1 MVILYPMISEEEIAA
16 ACPVCRGNCNCN
28 ECLLRAV
35 TVKKPQREVSREEK
49 IIHAHYMLR
58 FLLPFLKQIH
68 QEQIMEMELEAKIRG
83 LSSPTEMELQ
93 QAISFDDERVYC
105 NNCKTS
111 IADLHRSCPKCS
123 YELCLS
129 CCQEIRE
136 GCLRGGGEE
145 ITWHFPDRGIDYV
158 HGGDPLPKSM
168 IEVGLPDSSSGHHE
182 PSIEWKADHNG
193 SVRCPPKEMGGCRDS
208 LLELKHI
215 LPRNW
220 ISDME
225 KKAKEVAAQ
234 SCEFIGVADTS
245 LCSCHSSRSNKDLRK
260 AAAREGSDDNYVYC
274 PTSGDIKDEGLEHF
288 QSHWIKGEPV
298 IVRNEVELASGLSW
312 EPMVMWR
319 ALSGK
324 MNSKKINK
332 ELEVKAIDCL
342 VWCEVEINNHKFFK
356 GYTEGRMHR
365 NLWPEM
371 LKLKD
376 WPPSN
381 LFEERLPRHG
391 DEFISSLPFQ
401 EYTHPK
407 FGLLNLATKMPE
419 GILKPDMG
427 PKSYIAYGIPEE
439 LGRGDSVTKLHCDMS
454 DAVNV
459 LTHTAEVNLSN
470 RQHSAIKMLKRRHK
484 DQDERE
490 HIHTHETDEEKN
502 NDSACFPPEEGIEE
516 RGGAL
521 WDIFRRQDVPK
532 LRAYL
537 RKHSKEFRHIHCS
550 PVEKVV
556 HPIHDQTFYLT
567 LEHKRKL
574 KEEFG
579 IEAWTFE
586 QRLGE
591 AVFIPAGCPH
601 QVRNLKSC
609 TKVALDF
616 VSPENLHECIR
627 LTEEL
632 RLLPRNHKANE
643 DKLEVKKMTLHAV
656 NQVVKDLQELVP
668 THEIE

>member
-1 MVILYPMISEEEIAA
+1 MVILYLMISEEEIAA

-35 TVKKPQREVSREEK
+35 TVK
-49 IIHAHYMLR
+49 
-58 FLLPFLKQIH
+58 IH
-68 QEQIMEMELEAKIRG
+68 QEQMMEMELEAKIRG
-83 LSSPTEMELQ
+83 LSSPTEMELHQ
-93 QAISFDDERVYC
+93 VISFDDERVYC
-105 NNCKTS
+105 
-111 IADLHRSCPKCS
+111 
-123 YELCLS
+123 
-129 CCQEIRE
+129 
-136 GCLRGGGEE
+136 
-145 ITWHFPDRGIDYV
+145 
-158 HGGDPLPKSM
+158 
-168 IEVGLPDSSSGHHE
+168 SSGHHE
-182 PSIEWKADHNG
+182 PSIEWKADNNG
-193 SVRCPPKEMGGCRDS
+193 SIRCPPKEMGGCRDS

-245 LCSCHSSRSNKDLRK
+245 LCSRYSSRSNKDLRK
-260 AAAREGSDDNYVYC
+260 AAAREGSDDNYLYC

-298 IVRNEVELASGLSW
+298 IVRNALELASGLSW

-319 ALSGK
+319 ALSGE
-324 MNSKKINK
+324 MNLKKINK

-342 VWCEVEINNHKFFK
+342 VWCEVEINNHKIFK

-381 LFEERLPRHG
+381 LFEERLPCHR

-419 GILKPDMG
+419 GILKQDMG
-427 PKSYIAYGIPEE
+427 TKSYIAYGIPEE
-439 LGRGDSVTKLHCDMS
+439 LGCGDSVTKLHCDMS

-484 DQDERE
+484 AQDERE
-490 HIHTHETDEEKN
+490 HIHTHETDEEN
-502 NDSACFPPEEGIEE
+502 NDYSSFPPEEGIEE

-521 WDIFRRQDVPK
+521 WDVFRRQD
-532 LRAYL
+532 
-537 RKHSKEFRHIHCS
+537 
-550 PVEKVV
+550 VV

-567 LEHKRKL
+567 LEHKRKV
-574 KEEFG
+574 KEEFR

-586 QRLGE
+586 QKLRE

-601 QVRNLKSC
+601 QSC
-609 TKVALDF
+609 IKVALDF

-656 NQVVKDLQELVP
+656 NQVVKDLQELLP
-668 THEIE
+668 THEIELL